1 MTADLTAA
9 QPDRLSAHATRLARL
24 VGHAVHPDGGF
35 GWLDPSN
42 RVVAS
47 RPVETWITC
56 RMTHVA
62 ALEVI
67 RGGAAAEPLR
77 PLLDI
82 GYAALRGRLRDPAYG
97 GWFPAIGGPVD
108 PPTDKLAYAHAF
120 VVLAAASL
128 AAADHPGGR
137 DLLDEALGVFDR
149 HFWDASAGMAREQWD
164 GAWSRCE
171 DYRGVNAN
179 MHTVEAMLA
188 AGEVLGEPAYL
199 ERAARIVRRVVDGFA
214 RAHDWRLPEHF
225 DADWS
230 VLPDY
235 NRDRPDD
242 RFRPYGVTIGHV
254 LEWSRLTLNVRNAL
268 GERATDP
275 QWAFLLPAAQ
285 SLFEAGVSRGWAVDG
300 ADGFVYTTDYQDQP
314 IVRERLHWV
323 VCEGIGAAW
332 TLHEATGAA
341 AYRQWF
347 ERLWAYAQRHLLDTE
362 HGGWIHELSPDNGP
376 SERIWWGKPDLYHAY
391 QCALVPLLPG
401 LVSFAGA
408 VRPR

>member
-1 MTADLTAA
+1 M
-9 QPDRLSAHATRLARL
+9 
-24 VGHAVHPDGGF
+24 
-35 GWLDPSN
+35 
-42 RVVAS
+42 
-47 RPVETWITC
+47 C
-56 RMTHVA
+56 
-62 ALEVI
+62 I
-67 RGGAAAEPLR
+67 R
-77 PLLDI
+77 D
-82 GYAALRGRLRDPAYG
+82 
-97 GWFPAIGGPVD
+97 
-108 PPTDKLAYAHAF
+108 
-120 VVLAAASL
+120 S
-128 AAADHPGGR
+128 
-137 DLLDEALGVFDR
+137 
-149 HFWDASAGMAREQWD
+149 
-164 GAWSRCE
+164 
-171 DYRGVNAN
+171 
-179 MHTVEAMLA
+179 
-188 AGEVLGEPAYL
+188 
-199 ERAARIVRRVVDGFA
+199 
-214 RAHDWRLPEHF
+214 
-225 DADWS
+225 
-230 VLPDY
+230 Y

-300 ADGFVYTTDYQDQP
+300 ADGFVYTTDYQDRP

-362 HGGWIHELSPDNGP
+362 HGGWIHELAPDNGP